1 MMNDNVVVLLETKF
15 EAVMTTVLTTVG
27 GEATPEII
35 PVSESKIKP
44 EGRAPV
50 VTEKVRKLLGVGGCG
65 DILHSCSGGLL
76 EPGFL

>member
-50 VTEKVRKLLGVGGCG
+50 VTEKVSSSPSITGVRETWVLWGQ
-65 DILHSCSGGLL
+65 
-76 EPGFL
+76 

>member
-35 PVSESKIKP
+35 PAANLHYKIKMYYNYNGKWIDIVANNP
-44 EGRAPV
+44 EKAGPRIMEAALRASNR
-50 VTEKVRKLLGVGGCG
+50 E
-65 DILHSCSGGLL
+65 
-76 EPGFL
+76 